1 MVDEDGY
8 RPNVGIILSNSR
20 GRLLWARRIGRRS
33 WQFPQGGIRRDE
45 TPEEAMYR
53 ELFEE
58 VGLLPEQVEIL
69 GSTDDWLRYTLPDR
83 YVRHGSFP
91 LCIGQKQIWFLL
103 RLQVDDDQVQLDR
116 SDHPEFDAWRWVTYW
131 YPMHQV
137 VFFKRNVY
145 ADALRQLAPLIF
157 PGYRPP
163 RPRPEPRAGR
173 DPAPEPEAPD
183 RPRRAR
189 RRTGP
194 AR

>member
-8 RPNVGIILSNSR
+8 RPNVGIILSNGR

-33 WQFPQGGIRRDE
+33 WQFPQGGIRADE

-53 ELFEE
+53 ELYEE
-58 VGLLPEQVEIL
+58 VGLEPDHVEIL
-69 GSTDDWLRYTLPDR
+69 GSTDDWLRYQLPDR
-83 YVRHGSFP
+83 FIRQGSFP

-103 RLQVDDDQVQLDR
+103 RLLVDDDRVRLDR

-145 ADALRQLAPLIF
+145 ADALRELAPLIF
-157 PGYRPP
+157 PGYRPRRRSGSP
-163 RPRPEPRAGR
+163 QSQSK
-173 DPAPEPEAPD
+173 PD
-183 RPRRAR
+183 RQDEAGPGTRRRAPSR
-189 RRTGP
+189 RSR
-194 AR
+194 